1 MADSEAGSPVGS
13 VCEAESVIPVEA
25 LLLDVEGVLVEDDE
39 VVDGVVVEEVE
50 EEEGEVEGDVVVVVV
65 ELLGLVV
72 WKLIKLVLVIC
83 PSVTGAARVMS
94 STPSRPQQVV
104 VSLLLVLQQ

>member
-1 MADSEAGSPVGS
+1 MADPEAGRLVGS
-13 VCEAESVIPVEA
+13 VCEAESVVPVEA
-25 LLLDVEGVLVEDDE
+25 LLLDVEVVLVEDDE
-39 VVDGVVVEEVE
+39 VVDGVVVEEE
-50 EEEGEVEGDVVVVVV
+50 EDGEVDGVVVVVVDVV

-83 PSVTGAARVMS
+83 PSVVGAARVMS